1 MRELISKELCKQVID
16 EGLKTGADFV
26 EVFAEHTTDNR
37 IEMVGGKVTKCT
49 TNITHGASV
58 RILKGAKEIFG
69 YTNEYSLEALLK
81 LAKDLAS
88 GLEERALGITYDL
101 RDYSKNDII
110 NPVILPSK
118 VSNEDKISLMKTLN
132 EGMTEYSNE
141 VVQTMVNILDEE
153 QYITVANSNGVYAK
167 DLRTRVRLAA
177 TAVSGSGSDMQTSND
192 SIGANSG
199 YELFEGIDIKA
210 FGAEI
215 AKSAVT
221 MSHADEMVGGT
232 MTVVVH
238 NGFGGVLLHEACVH
252 GLEATSVAKGASVFC
267 NKLGEKVASDIVT
280 AIDDGTRLNQW
291 GSINIDDEG
300 HPSQKNVLIENGI
313 LKSYLVDYRN
323 SRIMNHPTTG
333 SSRRQNYRFS
343 PTSRMTN
350 TFFAPGKDS
359 FEDIIKATKYGL
371 FAKKMGGGSVNPAT
385 GEFNFAV
392 QEGYM
397 IEDGKITKPVKGA
410 ALVGSGRE
418 ILMNID
424 MISDNLAFGH
434 GMCGSASGS
443 VPTDVGQPTIRVQN
457 ITVGGKGVK

>member
-1 MRELISKELCKQVID
+1 MKELLTKEICKLVIE

-26 EVFAEHTTDNR
+26 EVFAEHTIANR
-37 IEMVGGKVTKCT
+37 IEMANEKITKST
-49 TNITHGASV
+49 TNIIHGASV
-58 RILKGAKEIFG
+58 RILNGSKEIFG
-69 YTNEYSLEALLK
+69 YTNNHDLKSLLK
-81 LAKDLAS
+81 LAKDLAA
-88 GLEERALGITYDL
+88 GINENPLGIEFELEEC
-101 RDYSKNDII
+101 SKNDVI
-110 NPVILPSK
+110 NPIILPST
-118 VSNEDKISLMKTLN
+118 VTNDLKIN
-132 EGMTEYSNE
+132 YINE
-141 VVQTMVNILDEE
+141 VNNSIRAYSDEISQCMVNLTDEE
-153 QYITVANSNGVYAK
+153 QYITVANSNGVYAS
-167 DLRTRVRLAA
+167 DLRTRVRLGA
-177 TAVSGSGSDMQTSND
+177 TAVSGSGADMQTSSD

-199 YELFEGIDIKA
+199 YELFNNYDIKT
-210 FGAEI
+210 FSEEL
-215 AKSAVT
+215 AKSAVV

-280 AIDDGTRLNQW
+280 AIDDGSRCGQW

-300 HPSQKNVLIENGI
+300 TPSQKNVLIENGV

-323 SRIMNHPTTG
+323 SKIMNHPVTG
-333 SSRRQNYRFS
+333 SSRRQNYKYS

-350 TFFAPGKDS
+350 TFFAPGKDK
-359 FEDIIKATKYGL
+359 FDDIIKATKYGL
-371 FAKKMGGGSVNPAT
+371 FAKRMGGGSVNPAT
-385 GEFNFAV
+385 GEFNFSV
-392 QEGYM
+392 SEGYM

-443 VPTDVGQPTIRVQN
+443 VPTDVGQPTIRVKN